1 MPKITITIEDQPTT
15 KTTRINFTGDTP
27 TGDDF
32 ISDLSPAQRVA
43 LDIND
48 YLVTLERMADAQMTA
63 SGQTTIN

>member
-1 MPKITITIEDQPTT
+1 MKITITIEDKPTT
-15 KTTRINFTGDTP
+15 KTTRINFTGDIP

-32 ISDLSPAQRVA
+32 IADLSPAQRVA

-48 YLVTLERMADAQMTA
+48 YLVTLERMADAQMTS